1 MQYANFTPCIHCPTT
16 GQFGK
21 AHENYNRVIKVWP
34 CKEKQMRAQAKKEE
48 KSKSSC
54 FFNKNF
60 KLRSIKTLLFL
71 LFPHFPKCWSNE
83 EEEQE
88 DELIRD
94 ARCGAQKIDTAYSW
108 TKSIT
113 SHIASHSPAGSLSL
127 FSVRLGKAMEA
138 EQKKNKKK
146 KNTRSSIKRHCV
158 WKSTVEKHQCKS
170 EDKQTNILSAQ
181 FWDQR
186 NINQ

>member
-1 MQYANFTPCIHCPTT
+1 
-16 GQFGK
+16 
-21 AHENYNRVIKVWP
+21 
-34 CKEKQMRAQAKKEE
+34 MRAQAKKEE
-48 KSKSSC
+48 RSKSSC

-138 EQKKNKKK
+138 EQKKNQKKK
-146 KNTRSSIKRHCV
+146 IHDRRSNGTVFGSRLSRSINANLK
-158 WKSTVEKHQCKS
+158 TN
-170 EDKQTNILSAQ
+170 KQTSCLPNSGI
-181 FWDQR
+181 R
-186 NINQ
+186 EI